1 MNKKRCGWV
10 KLTDEIYVS
19 YHDNEWGKALKDDQ
33 KLFELFSLETQAAGL
48 SWLTVLKKRENYK
61 KAFLNFDINR
71 VSKFTCEDID
81 EIINKY
87 DVIKNRPK
95 LEAIINNAKLFL
107 EIKNEFGSIKNY
119 FWDRVDNKPIVNSI
133 ENYKNIPTT
142 SELSDLL
149 TKDLKKRGFK
159 FVGSVTIYS
168 FLQASGIINDHENSC
183 FCKNNLLRRFL

>member
-119 FWDRVDNKPIVNSI
+119 FWDRVDDKPIVNSI

-183 FCKNNLLRRFL
+183 FCKNI